1 MESKLKAI
9 IQNHLKTTGSGQ
21 NTVSLFET
29 SESVS
34 GKEFAENVSDILK
47 VLAEIRFVHRPMK
60 KAYLEEEL
68 QLTGYYLV

>member
-1 MESKLKAI
+1 MESRLKAI

-47 VLAEIRFVHRPMK
+47 VLAEIRFVDRPMK

>member
-47 VLAEIRFVHRPMK
+47 VLAEIRFVDRPMK